1 MMPVLGWSAG
11 LSIRDWIADYDHW
24 VAFGLLAFVAQG
36 MLRAAFKKETN
47 ADERKDPT
55 KGLTM
60 VMLSVA
66 TSIDALAVGLSL
78 SMISVSI
85 WTPALIIGLVAGA
98 FTTAGMH
105 LGKKIGSVTRMSHY
119 AEALGGVVLLL
130 IGFNI
135 LREHQWPRID
145 DCGNSALKKVPPRE
159 SSQSQV
165 LIDQYDLDSA
175 LGIRFFMDC
184 PYIANSSGAIAV
196 HAVRSLD
203 ARCFLFVPDGIG
215 RSCQILYTI
224 HGLLQIGNELIAA
237 HHYYDASGAKH
248 NCAHAVAHHIQIDQG
263 AGF

>member
-1 MMPVLGWSAG
+1 MDAFAVAIAAGVTLKKISFRQNFRLAWHFGLFQAMMPVLGWSAG
-11 LSIRDWIADYDHW
+11 LSIRSWIADYDHW

-36 MLRAAFKKETN
+36 MLRAAFKKEAD

-105 LGKKIGSVTRMSHY
+105 LGKKIGSVTRMSRY

-135 LREHQWPRID
+135 LREH
-145 DCGNSALKKVPPRE
+145 G
-159 SSQSQV
+159 
-165 LIDQYDLDSA
+165 A
-175 LGIRFFMDC
+175 LG
-184 PYIANSSGAIAV
+184 
-196 HAVRSLD
+196 SL
-203 ARCFLFVPDGIG
+203 F
-215 RSCQILYTI
+215 
-224 HGLLQIGNELIAA
+224 
-237 HHYYDASGAKH
+237 
-248 NCAHAVAHHIQIDQG
+248 
-263 AGF
+263 

>member
-1 MMPVLGWSAG
+1 MQLFNISAIAVALAMDAFAVAIAAGVMLKKISFRQNFRLAWHFGLFQAMMPVLGWSAG
-11 LSIRDWIADYDHW
+11 LSIRGWIADYDHW

-36 MLRAAFKKETN
+36 MLRAVFKKET
-47 ADERKDPT
+47 DGEERKDPT
-55 KGLTM
+55 RGLTM

-135 LREHQWPRID
+135 LREH
-145 DCGNSALKKVPPRE
+145 G
-159 SSQSQV
+159 
-165 LIDQYDLDSA
+165 A
-175 LGIRFFMDC
+175 LG
-184 PYIANSSGAIAV
+184 
-196 HAVRSLD
+196 
-203 ARCFLFVPDGIG
+203 FLF
-215 RSCQILYTI
+215 
-224 HGLLQIGNELIAA
+224 
-237 HHYYDASGAKH
+237 
-248 NCAHAVAHHIQIDQG
+248 
-263 AGF
+263 